1 MLTTHMYSPESFEF
15 AEVISMLLFHSCLE
29 VDIPDSSVIFDISP
43 LGPNH
48 QKLMLTGESRLEFN

>member
-1 MLTTHMYSPESFEF
+1 MLTTHMYSPESFIL

-29 VDIPDSSVIFDISP
+29 VDSTVIFVISP

-48 QKLMLTGESRLEFN
+48 QKSMLTGESRLEFS